1 MNDMIC
7 KKIFIIDDEKM
18 NIIALAHFL
27 KPQYD
32 IIVTTESRAALETA
46 EKHLPDVILLDI
58 IMPDMDGYEVIVKLK
73 ESEITK
79 DIPVIFIS
87 GLSNDENEEKGIEL
101 GAADYITKPFNKFL
115 VRKRI
120 ETQLKLLEC
129 RHMIESYEK
138 NSK

>member
-1 MNDMIC
+1 MSC
-7 KKIFIIDDEKM
+7 KKILIVDDEKM

-27 KPQYD
+27 KPEYD
-32 IIVTTESRAALETA
+32 IIVTTESLAALETA
-46 EKHLPDVILLDI
+46 EKHQPDVILLDI
-58 IMPDMDGYEVIVKLK
+58 IMPDIDGYEVIVKLK
-73 ESEITK
+73 KSEITK
-79 DIPVIFIS
+79 NIPVIFIS

-129 RHMIESYEK
+129 KHIIESYE